1 MSVKKRI
8 WLVVISTIVS
18 ICTLSAV
25 ALYQSNNFMMSLM
38 YDKIRSLTE
47 VTVGVAED
55 LNKRVVAGEIT
66 LDEAKKEYAKIVHN
80 MRYDNG
86 QEFFFAVDYSGNFIA
101 MGGAPELVGE
111 NIIDLKDPGTG
122 KPMTRDFI
130 ALARSGGGFYD
141 HNWPKAGK
149 SEPEPKVAYVM
160 GYEPWQMYVGTGLYF
175 DNVNLLF
182 KSFAMDLGLIVLV
195 IVVVLSGALFIVAK
209 GIFNRINWITDAMD
223 DVANGDADLRAR
235 LDVNT
240 KDEFSRVAM
249 SFNAFMAEVQSII
262 TAVRGISEQVIESS
276 GQMAQTASE
285 TKQTVQSQLKETE
298 LASTAINEMST
309 TVQEIAQTATA
320 TSNSTKDTADQ
331 AEEGKAVV
339 NQAIS
344 SVHQLSEEI
353 RTNHERIG
361 ELRSRSEDIGSI
373 LEVIKGIADQTN
385 LLALNAAIEAARA
398 GEQGRGFAVVADE
411 VRSLA
416 QRTQESTTEIE
427 SIISDLQS
435 SSVTAHESMQRS
447 HERMSETIELSEK
460 SGASLEQIQQNT
472 LQISDMNTQVATATE
487 QQTIVAEEINK
498 NVDAIFNRSQQVVG
512 NAETIAQSSENLK
525 ELALKVEQE
534 LEKFRV

>member
-8 WLVVISTIVS
+8 WLVVISTILS

-25 ALYQSNNFMMSLM
+25 ALYQSKGFMMSLM
-38 YDKIRSLTE
+38 YDKIQSLTE

-55 LNKRVVAGEIT
+55 LNKKVISGE
-66 LDEAKKEYAKIVHN
+66 LSLEEAKKEYAKIVHN

-86 QEFFFAVDYSGNFIA
+86 QEFLFAVDYKGTFIA

-130 ALARSGGGFYD
+130 ALAKSGGGFYD

-149 SEPEPKVAYVM
+149 TDPEPKVAYVM

-182 KSFAMDLGLIVLV
+182 RSFATNLGLIVL
-195 IVVVLSGALFIVAK
+195 IIIVVLSGALFIVAK

-223 DVANGDADLRAR
+223 EVASGDADLRAR

-240 KDEFSRVAM
+240 KDEFSSVAR
-249 SFNAFMAEVQSII
+249 SFNAFMSEVQSII
-262 TAVRGISEQVIESS
+262 TSVRDISEQVRTSS
-276 GQMAQTASE
+276 GQMAQTATE
-285 TKQTVQSQLKETE
+285 TKKTVENQLKETE
-298 LASTAINEMST
+298 QASTAINEMST
-309 TVQEIAQTATA
+309 TVQEIAQTATV
-320 TSNSTKDTADQ
+320 TSKSTKDTAEQADEGKTIVDQ
-331 AEEGKAVV
+331 ALK
-339 NQAIS
+339 

-353 RTNHERIG
+353 QTSHDRIG
-361 ELRSRSEDIGSI
+361 ELRSRSEEIGNI
-373 LEVIKGIADQTN
+373 LEVIKNIADQTN

-427 SIISDLQS
+427 SIISDLQT
-435 SSVTAHESMQRS
+435 SSVTAHESMRRS
-447 HERMSETIELSEK
+447 HEKMNETIELSEK
-460 SGASLEQIQQNT
+460 SGLSLEQIQQNT
-472 LQISDMNTQVATATE
+472 LQINDMNTQVATATE

-498 NVDAIFNRSQQVVG
+498 NVDAFFSRSQQVAG
-512 NAETIAQSSENLK
+512 NTEIIAENSETLQT
-525 ELALKVEQE
+525 LALKVEKE
-534 LEKFRV
+534 LKKFKV